1 MYHRKI
7 KRNLYTIFFISVLLS
22 IGVLF
27 SGERLIEILYS
38 ARYDSVENSLA
49 TKAEAYKLQVERQI
63 NSDIENLI
71 CISSFFN
78 TSKFSDLD
86 ILYNTLHEAN
96 KNNHFMIMYSIY
108 KNGEGV
114 ESIINKEEINYI
126 NVNELEPELQK
137 IYEESINGEIGVS
150 DIFFS
155 DYVENDVFAISVPIY
170 SENEEDIEG
179 VIIAYDTANQ
189 FSYSLNILIKSNEE
203 IDYVNMIDSSGNFIV
218 RSSNRLD
225 YEDSTSIYNMG
236 INLLDEEKVKVAL
249 SNGEDYYSSFTL
261 ENNNYVVYF
270 KKLDYKNWYIYA
282 IKSLEEKDDYIL
294 NILSITRISFI
305 LIGGIIVFFS
315 ILAYFI
321 LIKNSSMLKKLAY
334 YDKLTSAYNSNKFRN
349 KCEDILRTQNDYSI
363 VVFNIKKFKFINNI
377 FGEKWADELLI
388 YIKEVLDKN
397 TYKNEYYCRES
408 SDQFFIFIKSI
419 DKDEIINRVNK
430 IKNDIQ
436 VFSYIKNQNY
446 NITIYG
452 GICSYIKLEN
462 TSKIYKTM
470 LDNAL
475 FIMKEEKENKKSF
488 IFYDESIYK
497 KRYKQNYIENNMQT
511 SLNNDEF
518 KLFLQPKVDSKTK
531 KVIGAEA
538 LVRWIRDDGTMIY
551 PNEFIPLFEENGF
564 CEKLDLYMIEKACEK
579 IRSWIDNGIK
589 PIPISINQSKLS
601 FYKSNYIDSICYIT
615 KKYNISNTF
624 IIIEILESLALDNI
638 TEFNNTIEK
647 LQEKGFRVSMDDF
660 GSGYSSLNSLS
671 KLKID
676 ELKIDGDFLL
686 NMGNDI
692 EFKKKQKI
700 ILSSIISLAKK
711 LNVQTVVEGVEDEDH
726 LEFINDLGYDMA
738 QGYYFSKPIS
748 EKEFDDKYMN

>member
-1 MYHRKI
+1 MYNRKI
-7 KRNLYTIFFISVLLS
+7 KRNLYMIFFISVLLS

-27 SGERLIEILYS
+27 IGERLIKILYS
-38 ARYDSVENSLA
+38 ARYDSVETSLA
-49 TKAEAYKLQVERQI
+49 TKAEAYKLQVDRQI
-63 NSDIENLI
+63 DSDVENLI
-71 CISSFFN
+71 SISSFFN
-78 TSKFSDLD
+78 TSKFSDAE
-86 ILYNTLHEAN
+86 ILYNTLHEVN
-96 KNNHFMIMYSIY
+96 KTNHFMIMYSIY

-114 ESIINKEEINYI
+114 ESIINREDISYI
-126 NVNELEPELQK
+126 NINELEPELQR
-137 IYEESINGEIGVS
+137 IYEESINGKIVVS
-150 DIFFS
+150 DVFFS
-155 DYVENDVFAISVPIY
+155 DYLENNVVAISVPIY
-170 SENEEDIEG
+170 GENKDYVEG
-179 VIIAYDTANQ
+179 VIIAYDTIDQ
-189 FSYSLNILIKSNEE
+189 FSYSLNISIKSNEE
-203 IDYVNMIDSSGNFIV
+203 TDYVNMVDSNGNFIIK
-218 RSSNRLD
+218 SSKILA
-225 YEDSTSIYNMG
+225 YEDSTSIYNMK
-236 INLLDEEKVKVAL
+236 ISSLDEEKVKVAL
-249 SNGEDYYSSFTL
+249 SNGQDYYSLFTL
-261 ENNNYVVYF
+261 GDNNYAIYF
-270 KKLDYKNWYIYA
+270 KQLNYKNWYIYL
-282 IKSLEEKDDYIL
+282 INSVETKDDYIL
-294 NILSITRISFI
+294 NVLSITRISFI
-305 LIGGIIVFFS
+305 FIGVITVFFG

-321 LIKNSSMLKKLAY
+321 LVKNSKMLTKLAY
-334 YDKLTSAYNSNKFRN
+334 HDELTGAYNSNKFRSR
-349 KCEDILRTQNDYSI
+349 CEHLLKTQNDYSI

-377 FGEKWADELLI
+377 FGEKWADELLV
-388 YIKEVLDKN
+388 YIKKVLDRN

-408 SDQFFIFIKSI
+408 SDQFFVFIKST

-436 VFSYIKNQNY
+436 VFSYINNQNY

-452 GICSYIKLEN
+452 GICSYLKLDDP
-462 TSKIYKTM
+462 SIIYKTM

-475 FIMKEEKENKKSF
+475 FIMKEEKENKESF

-497 KRYKQNYIENNMQT
+497 KRYKQIYIENNMQD
-511 SLNNDEF
+511 SLNNNEF

-538 LVRWIRDDGTMIY
+538 LVRWIKDDGTMIY

-579 IRSWIDNGIK
+579 IRSWIDDGIK

-601 FYKSNYIDSICYIT
+601 FYKANYIDSICDIT
-615 KKYNISNTF
+615 QKYNISNSF
-624 IIIEILESLALDNI
+624 IVIEILERLALDNI

-686 NMGNDI
+686 KMGNDI
-692 EFKKKQKI
+692 EFKNKQKI

-711 LNVQTVVEGVEDEDH
+711 LNVQTVVEGVEDEEH

-748 EKEFDDKYMN
+748 AKEFDDKYMN

>member
-1 MYHRKI
+1 MYNRKI
-7 KRNLYTIFFISVLLS
+7 KRNLYMIFFISVLLS

-27 SGERLIEILYS
+27 IGERLIKILYS
-38 ARYDSVENSLA
+38 ARYDSVETSLA
-49 TKAEAYKLQVERQI
+49 TKAEAYKLQVDRQI
-63 NSDIENLI
+63 DSDVENLI
-71 CISSFFN
+71 SISSFFN
-78 TSKFSDLD
+78 TSKFSDAE
-86 ILYNTLHEAN
+86 ILYNTLHEVN
-96 KNNHFMIMYSIY
+96 KTNHFMIMYSIY

-114 ESIINKEEINYI
+114 ESIINREDISYI
-126 NVNELEPELQK
+126 NINELEPELQR
-137 IYEESINGEIGVS
+137 IYEESINGKIVVS
-150 DIFFS
+150 DVFFS
-155 DYVENDVFAISVPIY
+155 DYLENNVVAISVPIY
-170 SENEEDIEG
+170 GENKDYVEG
-179 VIIAYDTANQ
+179 VIIAYDTIDQ
-189 FSYSLNILIKSNEE
+189 FSYSLNISIKSNEE
-203 IDYVNMIDSSGNFIV
+203 TDYVNMVDSNGNFIIK
-218 RSSNRLD
+218 SSKILA
-225 YEDSTSIYNMG
+225 YEDSTSIYNMK
-236 INLLDEEKVKVAL
+236 ISSLDEEKVKVAL
-249 SNGEDYYSSFTL
+249 SNGQDYYSLFTL
-261 ENNNYVVYF
+261 GDNNYAIYF
-270 KKLDYKNWYIYA
+270 KQLNYKNWYIYL
-282 IKSLEEKDDYIL
+282 INSVETKDDYIL
-294 NILSITRISFI
+294 NVLSITRISFI
-305 LIGGIIVFFS
+305 FIGVITVFFG

-321 LIKNSSMLKKLAY
+321 LVKNSKMLTKLAY
-334 YDKLTSAYNSNKFRN
+334 HDELTGAYNSNKFRSR
-349 KCEDILRTQNDYSI
+349 CEHLLKTQNDYSI

-377 FGEKWADELLI
+377 FGEKWADELLV
-388 YIKEVLDKN
+388 YIKKVLDRN

-408 SDQFFIFIKSI
+408 SDQFFVFIKST

-436 VFSYIKNQNY
+436 VFSYINNQNY

-452 GICSYIKLEN
+452 GICSYLKLDDP
-462 TSKIYKTM
+462 SIIYKTM

-475 FIMKEEKENKKSF
+475 FIMKEEKENKESF

-497 KRYKQNYIENNMQT
+497 KRYKQIYIENNMQD
-511 SLNNDEF
+511 SLNNNEF

-538 LVRWIRDDGTMIY
+538 LVRWIKDDGTMIY

-579 IRSWIDNGIK
+579 IRSWIDDGIK
-589 PIPISINQSKLS
+589 SIPISINQSKLS
-601 FYKSNYIDSICYIT
+601 FYKANYIDSICDIT
-615 KKYNISNTF
+615 QKYNISNSF
-624 IIIEILESLALDNI
+624 IVIEILERLALDNI

-686 NMGNDI
+686 KMGNDI
-692 EFKKKQKI
+692 EFKNKQKI

-711 LNVQTVVEGVEDEDH
+711 LNVQTVVEGVEDEEH

-748 EKEFDDKYMN
+748 AKEFDDKYMN